1 MIFGLFL
8 YALAALHAPS
18 LIFWSA
24 PLTLGYLLAVPF
36 AVLTSRESFGH
47 FLEKTGLCAI
57 PEDLAAPPVLT
68 MLETI
73 AANQDDS
80 I

>member
-1 MIFGLFL
+1 MIL
-8 YALAALHAPS
+8 
-18 LIFWSA
+18 
-24 PLTLGYLLAVPF
+24 
-36 AVLTSRESFGH
+36 

-68 MLETI
+68 MLEAIT
-73 AANQDDS
+73 ANQDDS